1 MNITKTI
8 LRLKKIDLTTIFSSL
23 LLNKL
28 NMLFEFPENLFE
40 QFVRHSNEKVKVE
53 SAILN
58 LLNKIQ
64 PTTILN
70 IGAGLD
76 TLTSSELFPLSVKN
90 ITLLEK
96 SSNYAHTY
104 NKKNV
109 TVINNDFEKWSS
121 NQKYDVILASHV
133 LYYFQDKSNAI
144 DKMLSLLSK
153 DGVILFVTHK
163 PKGDY
168 KRIKDLVFKRNYAY
182 SYDNLI
188 NILHKSNSHI
198 KEIEIECT
206 VRANNSDELCEA
218 VKLWFEMDL
227 KTYVQCKPEILK
239 FSTNNELTYFNS
251 LLIVR
256 K

>member
-1 MNITKTI
+1 MNITTTI
-8 LRLKKIDLTTIFSSL
+8 SELKRTDLITIFSSL
-23 LLNKL
+23 LQNKM
-28 NMLFEFPENLFE
+28 NILFEFPEKLFE
-40 QFVRHSNEKVKVE
+40 QFVKHSNEKVKVE
-53 SAILN
+53 SEILN

-64 PTTILN
+64 PKSILN

-76 TLTSSELFPLSVKN
+76 TLTSSHLFPTSVKN

-109 TVINNDFEKWSS
+109 AIVNEDFEKWNSS
-121 NQKYDVILASHV
+121 QKYDVILACHV
-133 LYYFQDKSNAI
+133 LYYFQNKTDAI
-144 DKMLSLLSK
+144 DKMLSLLNK

-168 KRIKDLVFKRNYAY
+168 KRIKDLAFKRNYAY
-182 SYDNLI
+182 SYDKLI
-188 NILHKSNSHI
+188 NILDKSNSNI

-206 VRANNSDELCEA
+206 VRANTPNELCEA